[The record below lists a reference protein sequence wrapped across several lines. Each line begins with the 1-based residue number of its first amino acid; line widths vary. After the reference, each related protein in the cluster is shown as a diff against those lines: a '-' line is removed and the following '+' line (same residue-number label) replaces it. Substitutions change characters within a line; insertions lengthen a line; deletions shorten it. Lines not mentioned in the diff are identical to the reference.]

1 MKKMMED
8 PEVRWL
14 IITLMCMR
22 QRKKMIEDPE
32 FPVVDNDIDMDEM
45 EDDDG

>member
-1 MKKMMED
+1 MED
-8 PEVRWL
+8 PEVRCL
-14 IITLMCMR
+14 ITTPMSMR
-22 QRKKMIEDPE
+22 WRRKMIEDPE